1 MDGSITPLQNADHVV
16 DVASYNVIPHPTSL
30 TIKQR
35 QDISAAV
42 LGKPEPHKYIYLHFR
57 HSDSGI
63 SKQIIMHQYRNH
75 ARHDWF
81 NQDDIDKLNL
91 FRIAAV
97 TLRTGV
103 DISKGERCW
112 RFVTKAERKEWF
124 PRLREFAEETE
135 AREAREAAGE
145 GVGEAVEE
153 ETNEG
158 NANEEVMHEVV
169 DEAVD
174 ESMQESV
181 QEPAGRPAEETIG
194 EGIGETVKEEP
205 NGEEPES
212 DEVAFNSEDE
222 APSDNPDEPENE
234 SDIPQSRGAHV
245 RRARHPQLPYGFSR
259 RQIAQGM
266 NATWHN
272 NGDTEFLIETLQNL
286 NPISN
291 NGSPDSDSP
300 FIGSPIT
307 DSPSAAA
314 PSGACPTEAEES
326 NSSEAPDVL
335 SPALERFIN
344 NEGYGDAFLL

>member
-1 MDGSITPLQNADHVV
+1 MDESMIPLQNVDSVV
-16 DVASYNVIPHPTSL
+16 NVASYNVIPHPTSL

-42 LGKPEPHKYIYLHFR
+42 LGKPEPHKYIYLHFK

-75 ARHDWF
+75 RRHDWF

-97 TLRTGV
+97 TLKTGF

-124 PRLREFAEETE
+124 PRLREFVEETE
-135 AREAREAAGE
+135 AREAREA
-145 GVGEAVEE
+145 VEE
-153 ETNEG
+153 AAEEASNEG
-158 NANEEVMHEVV
+158 NANGEVMGDAV

-174 ESMQESV
+174 EPMQESI
-181 QEPAGRPAEETIG
+181 QEPARRSV
-194 EGIGETVKEEP
+194 GETNSGNMEEEASR
-205 NGEEPES
+205 GEPES
-212 DEVAFNSEDE
+212 DDVAFNSEDE
-222 APSDNPDEPENE
+222 APSDNPDESGNE
-234 SDIPQSRGAHV
+234 FNTTQSRGPHV
-245 RRARHPQLPYGFSR
+245 YRGRRPQLPHGFSR

-266 NATWHN
+266 NATWHT
-272 NGDTEFLIETLQNL
+272 NGDTEFLSETLQNL

-291 NGSPDSDSP
+291 NGSPNTDSP

-307 DSPSAAA
+307 DSPSATA
-314 PSGACPTEAEES
+314 PSGASTPEAEGSNSTEAS
-326 NSSEAPDVL
+326 DVL

-344 NEGYGDAFLL
+344 NEGYGEGFLL